1 MNQTSETT
9 KKGLKR
15 YILFVVPAIMFVVFS
30 SACWICHRALKA
42 EAHAR
47 YVGIANIAAEKI
59 AKTVRGVEMNAL
71 NEFDEVEKHLD
82 SPETVI
88 AALESKTS
96 LNPEVRGYFAAFEP
110 YYFQQ
115 EGRWF
120 EPYIHHVDTNDFVL
134 RMVGSA
140 RHDYHKSDWYIRA
153 QKSSDSFWADPY
165 YYYDGTN
172 ISGHY
177 TTFVKPIYDKTG
189 RLACVCG
196 ADMTFE
202 WLGKELQR
210 IDEESRQN
218 SLLNRYL
225 HDEADYYTVVF
236 NNDGSCIAFPEGKLL
251 KLTEEQ
257 VDHHFDQRKSGT
269 FDLNINGVP
278 STIFYTQ
285 LEHVNWSVAVVVAK
299 QGIILP
305 LVASGLIILLIVIL
319 GLLALGLVLRKF

>member
-1 MNQTSETT
+1 MNQTSESTT
-9 KKGLKR
+9 KGLTR
-15 YILFVVPAIMFVVFS
+15 YILSVVPAIMFVVFS
-30 SACWICHRALKA
+30 STCWICYQALKA
-42 EAHAR
+42 EAHTR

-82 SPETVI
+82 SPEAVI

-120 EPYIHHVDTNDFVL
+120 EPYVHHVDTNDFVL

-210 IDEESRQN
+210 IDDESRQN
-218 SLLNRYL
+218 NLLNRYL
-225 HDEADYYTVVF
+225 HGQADYYTVVF

-257 VDHHFDQRKSGT
+257 VDHHFDKRESGT
-269 FDLNINGVP
+269 FDLNINGVA
-278 STIFYTQ
+278 STLYYTPI
-285 LEHVNWSVAVVVAK
+285 EHVKWSAALVVTK
-299 QGIILP
+299 RCLLLP
-305 LVASGLIILLIVIL
+305 LILLTIVFLLLTSL
-319 GLLALGLVLRKF
+319 GIMTVRQVIK